1 MNSSDPL
8 YQAPNAEIR
17 ETFSKLGFVTG
28 SDEMVSLMKRACKA
42 ASVSDVTILLEG
54 ETGTGKGV
62 LARAIHQLDQKRR
75 SFPFITVNCSTVREA
90 LAESELFGH
99 QRGAFTGAVSDRRG
113 LFHCANHGTIF
124 LDDINDLPLEIQPKL
139 LDVIQRGIVR
149 PMGCDREMSVDVR
162 IIASCNRPLWPLVLQ
177 NRFRSDLYYRLN
189 VIRLFLPPLR
199 ERPHDLPELVLA
211 LAQRYS
217 ALYTPIRNVE
227 PELVSFLRT
236 QAFSGNIR
244 ELENS
249 IQRVLFGKSQ
259 GASLNLED
267 WQRQSADG
275 TADDRRDS
283 VAFAARNL
291 WEAISP
297 GGLPFVQALRQI
309 ERLII
314 EAALQADGLTR
325 REIAKRL
332 RTSERTLYHKMRAY
346 HLGHRTKA

>member
-1 MNSSDPL
+1 MNRSDPL
-8 YQAPNAEIR
+8 YQAHDAEIR
-17 ETFSKLGFVTG
+17 DTFSKWGFVTG
-28 SDEMVSLMKRACKA
+28 SDEMVSLMRRACKA

-62 LARAIHQLDQKRR
+62 LARTIHQLDQKRR
-75 SFPFITVNCSTVREA
+75 SFPFITVNCSTITEA

-99 QRGAFTGAVSDRRG
+99 YRGAFTGAVSYRRG

-124 LDDINDLPLEIQPKL
+124 LDDINDLPLEVQPKL

-149 PMGCDREMSVDVR
+149 PMGCDREMTLDVR
-162 IIASCNRPLWPLVLQ
+162 IIAACNRPLRPLVVQ
-177 NRFRSDLYYRLN
+177 NRFRSDLYHRLN
-189 VIRLFLPPLR
+189 VIQLYLPPLR
-199 ERPHDLPELVLA
+199 ERPHDLPVLVLA
-211 LAQRYS
+211 LARRYS
-217 ALYTPIRNVE
+217 ALYEPIRNVE

-236 QAFSGNIR
+236 QPFSGNIR

-259 GASLNLED
+259 GTSLTLED
-267 WQRQSADG
+267 WQRQAADG
-275 TADDRRDS
+275 IVEDRRDS
-283 VAFAARNL
+283 AALAAQNL
-291 WEAISP
+291 WEAIST

-309 ERLII
+309 ERHII
-314 EAALQADGLTR
+314 EAALQAGGLTR

-346 HLGHRTKA
+346 RLGHHTKA